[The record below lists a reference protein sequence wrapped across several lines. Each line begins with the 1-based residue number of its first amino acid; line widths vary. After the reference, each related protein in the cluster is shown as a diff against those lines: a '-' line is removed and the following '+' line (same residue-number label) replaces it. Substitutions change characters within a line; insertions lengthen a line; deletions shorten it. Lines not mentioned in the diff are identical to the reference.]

1 VARIEWVARRI
12 GAGFGAGLL
21 AGAATG
27 MGARLLMFAIGR
39 ANHAF
44 DGATTHGDFVNGQW
58 TLEGTLSLVL
68 QGTMVGGFGGLLYL
82 ALRPLL
88 RGPTSAR
95 GLEFGALTLFTMGT
109 LVLDGSYEYSRY
121 VSTWIAVVAFAAL
134 YPFFGVLVA
143 VLADRFVRPSPPH
156 RPTASAIGST
166 VLALATV
173 AASLRFAAGLRFVYF
188 P

>member
-1 VARIEWVARRI
+1 VVRIEWLARRI

-27 MGARLLMFAIGR
+27 LGARLLMFAIRR
-39 ANHAF
+39 ANAAF

-58 TLEGTLSLVL
+58 TLEGTLNLVL
-68 QGTMVGGFGGLLYL
+68 QGTFVGGVGGLLYL

-88 RGPTSAR
+88 RGPSVLR
-95 GLEFGALTLFTMGT
+95 GLELGAITLFWMGS

-121 VSTWIAVVAFAAL
+121 VSTWIAVAAFASL

-156 RPTASAIGST
+156 QAIASAIGSAL
-166 VLALATV
+166 LALVTLV
-173 AASLRFAAGLRFVYF
+173 AAARFAAGLRFVYF